1 MPFWPPTTVWVAQR
15 FVGRT
20 LSKNNDNVNAGR
32 GVRFTRM
39 MCCGIE
45 VDLDEVPFW
54 AKCIGRCIAHEK
66 EVSLPM
72 LQGLVMVS
80 G

>member
-1 MPFWPPTTVWVAQR
+1 
-15 FVGRT
+15 
-20 LSKNNDNVNAGR
+20 
-32 GVRFTRM
+32 M

-66 EVSLPM
+66 EVSLSM
-72 LQGLVMVS
+72 LQGLVNGFWLGV